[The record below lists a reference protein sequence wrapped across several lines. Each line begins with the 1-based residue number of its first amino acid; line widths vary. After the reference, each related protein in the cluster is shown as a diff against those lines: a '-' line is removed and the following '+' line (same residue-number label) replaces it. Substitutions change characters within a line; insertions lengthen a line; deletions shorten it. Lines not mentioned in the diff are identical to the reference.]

1 MDFVQ
6 AIRLKAMAAVISADP
21 GWDARFRHIARFL
34 SKEFSIPLTEVYDLP
49 LDFVLLH
56 YYEARFES
64 MEEEDLYREARVLI
78 KTPEELDYE
87 EQLERESEDEFYNQA
102 VEKAKSLQG
111 KRLETVKKVNRMTEE
126 LGARDGLETQAVAV
140 RSPEALPDLQPIEFN
155 LSEDPEFEKLMN
167 GDPLGSAK
175 K

>member
-6 AIRLKAMAAVISADP
+6 ALRLKAMAAVVSDYP
-21 GWDARFRHIARFL
+21 GWDDRFRHIARFL
-34 SKEFSIPLTEVYDLP
+34 SKEFSLSLTEVYDLP

-56 YYEARFES
+56 YYEARYES
-64 MEEEDLYREARVLI
+64 MEEEDLFREARVLI
-78 KTPEELDYE
+78 KTREELDYE

-111 KRLETVKKVNRMTEE
+111 KRLETIKKTTRMTEE
-126 LGARDGLETQAVAV
+126 LGARDVLEPVAPV
-140 RSPEALPDLQPIEFN
+140 IPVVPVYDLKSVDFV
-155 LSEDPEFEKLMN
+155 LSEDPEFERLMN
-167 GDPLGSAK
+167 GDPLSPIK